1 MVHLHGILY
10 WEEYQFDVEFESY
23 VAEYM
28 AKFVR
33 ERSERE
39 RIWIVE
45 YDGEVLGC
53 IAVVKNTEEEA
64 WLRWFLLHPRI
75 RGKGIG
81 KRLLDEALAF
91 ARSAGYSSIYLLT
104 VSALDAAAR
113 LYLKA
118 GFKVTEERP
127 ERSWGQELVHQR
139 YDLAL

>member
-1 MVHLHGILY
+1 LVYLHGILY
-10 WEEYQFDVEFESY
+10 WEEYRFDVEFESY

-45 YDGEVLGC
+45 SVREVLGC
-53 IAVVKNTEEEA
+53 IAVVKNTDEEA
-64 WLRWFLLHPRI
+64 WLRWFLVHPKA

-104 VSALDAAAR
+104 VSYLEHAAR
-113 LYLKA
+113 LYLNA
-118 GFKVTEERP
+118 GFKVTGERT
-127 ERSWGQELVHQR
+127 EKAWGQTLTHQR
-139 YDLAL
+139 YDLIL

>member
-1 MVHLHGILY
+1 LVHLHGILY
-10 WEEYQFDVEFESY
+10 WEDYRFDAEFESY

-33 ERSERE
+33 ERTERE

-45 YDGEVLGC
+45 SHGEVLGC
-53 IAVVKNTEEEA
+53 IAVVKNTDEEA
-64 WLRWFLLHPRI
+64 WLRWFLVHPKA

-91 ARSAGYSSIYLLT
+91 ARSVGYSSIYLLT
-104 VSALDAAAR
+104 VSILEDAAR

-118 GFKVTEERP
+118 GFRVTYEKEEV
-127 ERSWGQELVHQR
+127 SWGRKLLHQR